1 MLIDWPYPRIIAHR
15 GAGKLAPEN
24 TLAAMQLGFQLGQ
37 RMVECDVK
45 LSADDIPV
53 LMHDTNLDRTSNGSG
68 PLRALSWAQ
77 LAQLDAGRWHSV
89 AFEGEPIPRLDQ
101 ILSWL
106 LEKGMLANVEIKPS
120 PGLETY
126 SGDLIAR
133 SCAKH
138 WVDQKVACL
147 LSSFSEPA
155 LHAAMLAAPQLPRA
169 LLMDRLFP
177 DWLARCRRLSCVA
190 VDWHERLVTAA
201 LIRDA
206 HAAGLRVLVYT
217 VNDPQRAAQLLAWG
231 VDSVITDAVD
241 RLKP

>member
-1 MLIDWPYPRIIAHR
+1 MLIDWPYPKIIAHR

-37 RMVECDVK
+37 RMVEFDVK
-45 LSADDIPV
+45 LSADDVAV
-53 LMHDTNLDRTSNGSG
+53 LMHDVRLDRTTNGSG
-68 PLRALSWAQ
+68 PLRALNWAQ

-89 AFEGEPIPRLDQ
+89 AFEGELIPRLDQ
-101 ILSWL
+101 TLSWL

-120 PGLETY
+120 PGLEIY

-133 SCAKH
+133 SCASR
-138 WVDQKVACL
+138 WADQKVALL
-147 LSSFSEPA
+147 LSSFSEQA

-190 VDWHERLVTAA
+190 VDWNERLVNAA